1 MVIAD
6 TSVWISFFNR
16 PKSAEKKALDKL
28 IDADEV
34 ALVGLVLAELLQ
46 GCRAAKEREAIK
58 EAMLALPYFELTRS
72 TWVKAGE
79 TSASLLG
86 RGITLPMSD
95 LIIAAT
101 ALEHQCQVYSLDSDF
116 KKIPNLSLYLS
127 SDQI

>member
-28 IDADEV
+28 IDTDEV
-34 ALVGLVLAELLQ
+34 GLVGLVLAELLQ

-58 EAMLALPYFELTRS
+58 EAMLALPYFEITRS
-72 TWVKAGE
+72 TWIKAGE
-79 TSASLLG
+79 TSASLLR
-86 RGITLPMSD
+86 RGITLPISD

-101 ALEHQCQVYSLDSDF
+101 ALEHQCHVYSLDKHF
-116 KKIPNLSLYLS
+116 KKIPKLSLYLS
-127 SDQI
+127 SDQT